1 MKIEDLEK
9 ALQYFVIAVPE
20 NEEQAKAYFWARKGI
35 SALRSVSREQELE
48 AENKELKERIVNW
61 RKYMAP
67 TREQVELAQPCKPL
81 TLEQLR
87 EMDGQPVWIVEYPDW
102 GHWELSEDA
111 NDYIVDRNL
120 DFYGMKHD
128 DPDGRYG
135 LHKLGWL
142 AYSYPPAHIDRSEWI
157 SVKERLPDDE
167 KDGEMVLA
175 VVSGKPHE
183 NITLCHAL
191 MTAGY
196 FPGEGWVVN
205 EYPEWEN
212 PTVTH
217 WMPLPEPPEE
227 G

>member
-1 MKIEDLEK
+1 MKIEKVIKQLESILDHTRSMAASPDADEIWK
-9 ALQYFVIAVPE
+9 EDSDALEFALTT
-20 NEEQAKAYFWARKGI
+20 
-35 SALRSVSREQELE
+35 LRST
-48 AENKELKERIVNW
+48 
-61 RKYMAP
+61 P
-67 TREQVELAQPCKPL
+67 QPGKPL

-135 LHKLGWL
+135 FHKLGWL
-142 AYSYPPAHIDRSEWI
+142 AYSYPPAHIDRSEWV

-167 KDGEMVLA
+167 KDGETVLA
-175 VVSGKPHE
+175 IVSGKPHK

-212 PTVTH
+212 PTITH
-217 WMPLPEPPEE
+217 WMPLPELPEE